1 MPQIVSEQ
9 RMRGICDKCIDIK
22 ICGNLITFW
31 YKYKLIPYSICMC
44 SKRPDDTPCTI
55 VLLLLVLSQQ
65 LLYQRCCGTF
75 VGLTWLGC
83 TYIRELLGHRMLL
96 CLVGLSID
104 KYCLASGLFFL

>member
-1 MPQIVSEQ
+1 MPQIFWEQ

-31 YKYKLIPYSICMC
+31 YKYKLILYSICMC

-65 LLYQRCCGTF
+65 LLYQCCCGTF
-75 VGLTWLGC
+75 VGLTGLGC
-83 TYIRELLGHRMLL
+83 TYIRELLGHRT
-96 CLVGLSID
+96 
-104 KYCLASGLFFL
+104 